1 MVKSYS
7 REYSNIIIIKTLYH
21 RYNYNIAK
29 KDIILFKFSI
39 VNCDSRKNN
48 LKKKKKYLKLL
59 SLPLPRNIH
68 RYSTPLVSIRWNRG
82 ASAGGGFNAPREA
95 CFPSNMHNAAGSRVT
110 RTKQRVTERRE

>member
-48 LKKKKKYLKLL
+48 LKKKKKIFKA
-59 SLPLPRNIH
+59 PLPSPTSEYPSIFDTARFH
-68 RYSTPLVSIRWNRG
+68 PLESRRVSRWWL
-82 ASAGGGFNAPREA
+82 
-95 CFPSNMHNAAGSRVT
+95 
-110 RTKQRVTERRE
+110 